1 MTITDVAPTRKRSA
15 AADRA
20 PMTSLRKTALV
31 AGAFYL
37 LTFVSIP
44 TLVLYHG
51 VHQADF
57 ILGTG
62 SASPVLLGGVL
73 ELIVGLAGIGTAVA
87 LYPVVKRQNEGFAMG
102 FVASRTLE
110 AAGLFIAAACL
121 LTVVS
126 LRQSGAGADAMVTS
140 QALVAMYDKV
150 FLVSGSLIPAVN
162 GVLLGTLLYRS
173 RLVPRALPL
182 LGFVGATLLTVSFLA
197 TMFGV
202 VDRVSP
208 LTGLFAA
215 PIAVWGVLARRLPG
229 GQGLPALTGDRGHR
243 ERHQACRSRQRLIA
257 RPNRDPRRRPDGSPT
272 WISESHSTLT
282 IPCTGRSPELARHQ
296 QPSSSPACAA
306 CP

>member
-15 AADRA
+15 AADRV

-31 AGAFYL
+31 AGVFYL

-44 TLVLYHG
+44 TLVLYQGIHE
-51 VHQADF
+51 ANF

-62 SASPVLLGGVL
+62 SDSPVLLGGVL

-102 FVASRTLE
+102 FVALRTLE
-110 AAGLFIAAACL
+110 AAGLFIGVGCL

-202 VDRVSP
+202 VDRVSS

-215 PIAVWGVLARRLPG
+215 PIAVWEFSLGVYLVVKGFRPSPVTAGIANVTRLADH
-229 GQGLPALTGDRGHR
+229 AN
-243 ERHQACRSRQRLIA
+243 A
-257 RPNRDPRRRPDGSPT
+257 
-272 WISESHSTLT
+272 
-282 IPCTGRSPELARHQ
+282 
-296 QPSSSPACAA
+296 
-306 CP
+306 